1 MLDDQVLEMVAPGSD
16 GELGVLAG
24 HMPLMTTLKPG
35 EISVT
40 MPDNRTTSHIL
51 VGGGL
56 LEVSR
61 EGAVVLADSAERV
74 DEIDVTRAE
83 NDLMEANRMLAELP
97 VGSAEARQAS
107 ATAELAEARV
117 RAGRRNR

>member
-1 MLDDQVLEMVAPGSD
+1 MLNDQVLDMVAPGSD
-16 GELGVLAG
+16 GELGILAG

-35 EISVT
+35 EIRVT

-83 NDLMEANRMLAELP
+83 NDLAEANRMLADLP
-97 VGSAEARQAS
+97 AGSAEARQA
-107 ATAELAEARV
+107 ADAAQLAEARV
-117 RAGRRNR
+117 RASRRSR

>member
-1 MLDDQVLEMVAPGSD
+1 MLNDQVLEMVAPGSD

-83 NDLMEANRMLAELP
+83 NDLADANRMLAELSCWLRRSASGRCHGRAC
-97 VGSAEARQAS
+97 GSA
-107 ATAELAEARV
+107 
-117 RAGRRNR
+117 G

>member
-1 MLDDQVLEMVAPGSD
+1 MLDDQVLEMVAPGSE

-83 NDLMEANRMLAELP
+83 NDLTKQTACWRSYRQDRRRRVKPLP
-97 VGSAEARQAS
+97 PQSLRKRG
-107 ATAELAEARV
+107 
-117 RAGRRNR
+117 